1 MGGME
6 RPAGLDAMRTDG
18 RGRESLDFG
27 GSSDAVNWLI
37 AMLLGRFLCLNADE
51 FGRLTPNVG

>member
-1 MGGME
+1 MGGTE
-6 RPAGLDAMRTDG
+6 RPAGQDAMRTDG

-27 GSSDAVNWLI
+27 GGCGAVNWLI

-51 FGRLTPNVG
+51 FGGLTPNLG